1 MGIIFNAAQ
10 FVETSL
16 LFSAFLFS
24 LIMFIRTRDGL
35 AGRTLL
41 VVFPVAALLFISY
54 MYGIGE
60 QTAEIKDSGI
70 GWLSP
75 FFAFVIIIL
84 VVAAVLAACYYVVS
98 ISPGTKA
105 NKKRGMIF
113 AAAAAAAALIVTGV
127 LVMYISKSDLT
138 MAVANAL
145 WVFYPLCSVAL
156 FIEAVALS
164 INYGKIRDERDKK
177 LAKYF
182 IIAFMPQIVF
192 SAVDFILLRNIPF
205 QTTHLSY
212 AAFSLLVFVDLSG
225 YFFRSYGVD
234 LDITAY
240 RHVLRDRYELSEREV
255 EVTELLAKGLA
266 NQTIGERLHISVNT
280 VKSHTKKIYD
290 KLGVS
295 NRLQLMNALLAIRN
309 GSK

>member
-164 INYGKIRDERDKK
+164 INYGKIKDERDKK

>member
-113 AAAAAAAALIVTGV
+113 AAAVAAAALIVTGV